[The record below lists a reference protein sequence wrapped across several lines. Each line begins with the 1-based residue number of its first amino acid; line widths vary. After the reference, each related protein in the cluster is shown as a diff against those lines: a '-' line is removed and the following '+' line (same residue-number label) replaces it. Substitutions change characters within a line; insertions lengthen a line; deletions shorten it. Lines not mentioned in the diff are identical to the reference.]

1 MVPEFPEA
9 DGAAELGMQYA
20 VCTCTCMQYVCAATL
35 FFFEF
40 LVGVGREAGYLGADV
55 GCRCGTCVCVYVCVC
70 GVAEVGLGGY
80 DMCVVGVIPGR
91 G

>member
-1 MVPEFPEA
+1 
-9 DGAAELGMQYA
+9 
-20 VCTCTCMQYVCAATL
+20 MQYVCAATL